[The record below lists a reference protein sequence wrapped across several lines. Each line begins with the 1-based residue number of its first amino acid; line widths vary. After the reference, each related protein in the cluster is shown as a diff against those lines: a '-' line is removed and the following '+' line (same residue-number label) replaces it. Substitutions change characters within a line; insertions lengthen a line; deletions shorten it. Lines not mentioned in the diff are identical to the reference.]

1 MERSRRTAFDR
12 VDGTSD
18 PADFVRYLDT
28 TRATPFF
35 QEVKRRSFA
44 LLDPRAG
51 ARVLDVGCGTG
62 DDVLALAR
70 AVGPTGRAVGVDAS
84 ATMIAEA
91 RRRAAGAGLPAEFFQ
106 GDAQRLDFADA
117 IFDGCRAE
125 RVLQHVE
132 APRAVLA
139 EMIRVSRPGAP
150 IVIWEAELEML
161 VIDAPDRATGRRLQ
175 RFICDGFRN
184 GAIGHQLY
192 RLFKEAGLAEVRALP
207 LSNAITDYA
216 LANNAFDL
224 RASAQR
230 ASEAGVVTA
239 AEAAAWIA
247 SLEAADAAG
256 HFFCAVAGF
265 LVSGRKP

>member
-18 PADFVRYLDT
+18 PDDFVRYLDT

-35 QEVKRRSFA
+35 REVKRRSFTV
-44 LLDPRAG
+44 LDPRPG
-51 ARVLDVGCGTG
+51 MHVLDVGCGTG

-125 RVLQHVE
+125 RLLQHVE

-139 EMIRVSRPGAP
+139 EMIRVARPGAQ
-150 IVIWEAELEML
+150 IVIWEAELEMF
-161 VIDAPDRATGRRLQ
+161 VIDAPDRATGRRMQ
-175 RFICDGFRN
+175 RFIRDGFRN

-192 RLFKEAGLAEVRALP
+192 RLFKEAGLVEVRALP
-207 LSNAITDYA
+207 LAKAITDYA
-216 LANNAFDL
+216 LADSAFDL

-230 ASEAGVVTA
+230 ASEAGAVTT

-247 SLEAADAAG
+247 SLEVAGAAG

-265 LVSGRKP
+265 LVGGRKP